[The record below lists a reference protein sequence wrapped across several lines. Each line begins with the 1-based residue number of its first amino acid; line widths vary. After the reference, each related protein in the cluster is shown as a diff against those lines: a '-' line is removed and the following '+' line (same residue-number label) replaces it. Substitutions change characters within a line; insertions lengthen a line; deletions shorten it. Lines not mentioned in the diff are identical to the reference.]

1 MIFGCTSV
9 NSPNLHLLS
18 WEKILF
24 FFLFFFFCFLK
35 FRFTNVI
42 KPCTVPPI
50 IGTLYLLFDDRFV
63 MVEIVLKI
71 A

>member
-18 WEKILF
+18 WEKIV
-24 FFLFFFFCFLK
+24 FFFFFFK

-50 IGTLYLLFDDRFV
+50 IGTLDLLFDDRFV